1 MNLNELIVG
10 QPAQLLTSEASQRS
24 FMISLRR
31 DEKYEVV
38 DLDTDNDYAINVSA
52 VNSLVGKG
60 LEAVESLDV
69 LIYLKN
75 LTDELYVK
83 LAKIIT
89 DISEVYP
96 SPDYVVGEIK
106 NLPITDLLLLV
117 QSDEPE
123 MKFKELISG

>member
-31 DEKYEVV
+31 DEKYDVV

-60 LEAVESLDV
+60 FEAVESLDV

-106 NLPITDLLLLV
+106 NLPMDDLLLLV

-123 MKFKELISG
+123 RKFKELISG

>member
-60 LEAVESLDV
+60 LEAVKSLDV